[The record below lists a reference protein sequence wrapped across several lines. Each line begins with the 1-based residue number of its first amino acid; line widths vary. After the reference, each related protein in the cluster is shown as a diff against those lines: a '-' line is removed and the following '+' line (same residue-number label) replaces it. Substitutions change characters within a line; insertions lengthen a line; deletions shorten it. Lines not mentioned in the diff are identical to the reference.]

1 MFKQRCFRLLLLAS
15 AIATSLSAAAY
26 DFESAGI
33 YYNITG
39 NNTVE
44 VTYSDRNNNTYSGS
58 VSIPETVTS
67 NGTEYSVTTI
77 GESAFQGSAV
87 TSVSMPE
94 CITSIDY
101 NAFKGCQNLES
112 VTLPESLT
120 TLGSYA
126 FYSCKLLK
134 AVKIP
139 SGVTAIPSSCFYE
152 CSSLESVTI
161 PEGVT
166 TIGDDAFSGCNLN
179 ALTLPESL
187 EKIGNYAF
195 CSNSSLKS
203 VNIPA
208 KVKTIGMQAFCNC
221 CLTDLVIPEGVQTI
235 GDDAFERNSLKK
247 LTLPSTIKSIGNEA
261 FNCYSDNLQ
270 SITCNA
276 VTPPMLGNNA
286 FGSGI
291 TPSIKVPMASIAAYR
306 KAYGWKDFS
315 NYYGGEMVADGI
327 TYRIDEKGTMVA
339 VAEATLTKANILSSV
354 EFEGNQYAVTKINE
368 KVFSGNTNLESVVL
382 PESLTTLGDYAFN
395 LCRNL
400 ESVKIPNTVTSI
412 KHRAFQY
419 CCNLESIIIPSS
431 VNSIGISAFSE
442 CKALKDIYC
451 QAVNVP
457 ETHSSAFDNSPI
469 EKMTLYV
476 PGESMNAYKTT
487 DPWSGFG
494 KFQTLTTGIEKT
506 ETAAKPMITTAD
518 GQISVSGLSGN
529 ATIQVLSLDGKL
541 LDSTS
546 ATDGIATLNAQ
557 PGEVVI
563 VKVGT
568 ESYKVVVR

>member
-44 VTYSDRNNNTYSGS
+44 VTYSDRDNNTYSGS
-58 VSIPETVTS
+58 ISVPETVTN

-77 GESAFQGSAV
+77 GESAFKGSAV

-94 CITSIDY
+94 GITSIDY
-101 NAFKGCQNLES
+101 NAFSECQNLES

-120 TLGSYA
+120 TLGYSA
-126 FYSCKLLK
+126 FKACKLLK
-134 AVKIP
+134 TIKIP
-139 SGVTAIPSSCFYE
+139 SGVTAIPDQCFDG

-166 TIGDDAFSGCNLN
+166 AIGDYAFGSCNLN

-187 EKIGNYAF
+187 DKIGGYAF
-195 CSNSSLKS
+195 TGNKSLKS

-208 KVKTIGMQAFCNC
+208 KVKTIETQAFNSCG
-221 CLTDLVIPEGVQTI
+221 LTELVIPEGVQTI
-235 GDDAFERNSLKK
+235 GYNTFGSNSLKN
-247 LTLPSTIKSIGNEA
+247 LTLPSTVTSIGGSA
-261 FNCYSDNLQ
+261 FGNNNNLQ
-270 SITCNA
+270 SIICNA
-276 VTPPMLGNNA
+276 VTPPTLDGNA
-286 FGSGI
+286 FSSGI

-306 KAYGWKDFS
+306 KAYGWKDLS
-315 NYYGGEMVADGI
+315 NYYGGEVVADGI
-327 TYRIDEKGTMVA
+327 TYRIDENGAMVA
-339 VAEATLTKANILSSV
+339 AVEPSLTEANVPSTV
-354 EFEGNQYAVTKINE
+354 EFEGNQYPVIKINDNVFADNTNLTAVTLPEGLVEIGE
-368 KVFSGNTNLESVVL
+368 YAFFGCQNLESVAL
-382 PESLTTLGDYAFN
+382 PESMTTLGYMAFYA
-395 LCRNL
+395 
-400 ESVKIPNTVTSI
+400 
-412 KHRAFQY
+412 

-442 CKALKDIYC
+442 CKALKDVYC

-457 ETHSSAFDNSPI
+457 ETHSSAFNNSPI

-487 DPWSGFG
+487 APWSGFG

-518 GQISVSGLSGN
+518 GQIAVSGLSGN
-529 ATIQVLSLDGKL
+529 STIQVLSLDGKL
-541 LDSTS
+541 LDSTN

-557 PGEVVI
+557 PGEVVV

>member
-44 VTYSDRNNNTYSGS
+44 VTYSDRDNNTYSGS
-58 VSIPETVTS
+58 ISVPETVTN
-67 NGTEYSVTTI
+67 NGTEYSVTKI
-77 GESAFQGSAV
+77 GEYAFQGSAV

-94 CITSIDY
+94 CITSI
-101 NAFKGCQNLES
+101 GQ
-112 VTLPESLT
+112 
-120 TLGSYA
+120 YA
-126 FYSCKLLK
+126 CN
-134 AVKIP
+134 
-139 SGVTAIPSSCFYE
+139 E
-152 CSSLESVTI
+152 CGSLET
-161 PEGVT
+161 
-166 TIGDDAFSGCNLN
+166 
-179 ALTLPESL
+179 
-187 EKIGNYAF
+187 
-195 CSNSSLKS
+195 
-203 VNIPA
+203 
-208 KVKTIGMQAFCNC
+208 
-221 CLTDLVIPEGVQTI
+221 
-235 GDDAFERNSLKK
+235 
-247 LTLPSTIKSIGNEA
+247 
-261 FNCYSDNLQ
+261 
-270 SITCNA
+270 
-276 VTPPMLGNNA
+276 
-286 FGSGI
+286 
-291 TPSIKVPMASIAAYR
+291 
-306 KAYGWKDFS
+306 
-315 NYYGGEMVADGI
+315 
-327 TYRIDEKGTMVA
+327 
-339 VAEATLTKANILSSV
+339 
-354 EFEGNQYAVTKINE
+354 
-368 KVFSGNTNLESVVL
+368 VVL
-382 PESLTTLGDYAFN
+382 PTN
-395 LCRNL
+395 LDDFSGWCIFRNCRNLKNIAIPENVTEIPNGTFSDCTNL

-412 KHRAFQY
+412 RHSAFQY

-457 ETHSSAFDNSPI
+457 ETHSSAFNNSPI

-487 DPWSGFG
+487 APWSGFG

-518 GQISVSGLSGN
+518 GQIAVSSLSGN

-541 LDSTS
+541 LDSTN

>member
-1 MFKQRCFRLLLLAS
+1 MFKQLCFRLLLLAS

-26 DFESAGI
+26 SFESAGI

-39 NNTVE
+39 DNTVE
-44 VTYSDRNNNTYSGS
+44 VTYSDRDNNTYSGS
-58 VSIPETVTS
+58 ISVPETVTN

-77 GESAFQGSAV
+77 GESAFKGSAV

-94 CITSIDY
+94 GITIIGFE
-101 NAFKGCQNLES
+101 AFSGCQNLES
-112 VTLPESLT
+112 VALPESLT
-120 TLGSYA
+120 TLGIRTFGGCQS
-126 FYSCKLLK
+126 LK
-134 AVKIP
+134 TIKIP
-139 SGVTAIPSSCFYE
+139 SGVRAIPSSCFNG

-166 TIGDDAFSGCNLN
+166 SIEGSAFWSCNLN

-187 EKIGNYAF
+187 ETIGSYAF
-195 CSNSSLKS
+195 CNNCVLKS

-208 KVKTIGMQAFCNC
+208 KVKTIESDAFYNC
-221 CLTDLVIPEGVQTI
+221 GLTELVIPEEVQTI
-235 GDDAFERNSLKK
+235 DNYAFCNNPLKK
-247 LTLPSTIKSIGNEA
+247 LTLPSTITSIGSGA
-261 FNCYSDNLQ
+261 FLNNYSLQ

-276 VTPPMLGNNA
+276 TTPPSLGENA
-286 FGSGI
+286 FNHNIS
-291 TPSIKVPMASIAAYR
+291 TTVKVPLSSIAAYR
-306 KAYGWKDFS
+306 QAEGWKNFT
-315 NYYGGEMVADGI
+315 NYYGGEVIADGI
-327 TYRIDEKGTMVA
+327 TYRIDENDAMVA
-339 VAEATLTKANILSSV
+339 AAEATLTEANIPSSV
-354 EFEGNQYAVTKINE
+354 EFEGNQYPVIKINDR
-368 KVFSGNTNLESVVL
+368 VFSGNTNLTSVTL
-382 PESLTTLGDYAFN
+382 PESLTTLGD
-395 LCRNL
+395 
-400 ESVKIPNTVTSI
+400 
-412 KHRAFQY
+412 RAFDF

-451 QAVNVP
+451 QAVNVT
-457 ETHSSAFDNSPI
+457 ETHSSAFNNSPI

-487 DPWSGFG
+487 APWSGFG

-518 GQISVSGLSGN
+518 GQIAVSSLSGN

-541 LDSTS
+541 LDSTN